1 LERQR
6 GGIGARGGPGETQ
19 IELDRRMIASNIV
32 RTKEQLRKLQRQR
45 STQRRQRE
53 RNGAFNISLI
63 GYTNAGKSTL
73 FNALVK
79 ARAYAADQLFATL
92 DTTTRQMYLGDL
104 GRSVSLSDTVGFIR
118 DLPHGLVDA
127 FKATLQEA
135 VDADLLLHVVDAA
148 NPNFPEQIAQVQS
161 VLKEIGAD
169 QVPQIL
175 VFNKMDALA
184 SDAQPVR
191 AVDTYEI
198 DGQQCP
204 RVFISARAMT
214 GLQSLRECLSHAAS
228 NHGAPVPGTAS
239 DADQDAQTLLPL
251 SA

>member
-1 LERQR
+1 
-6 GGIGARGGPGETQ
+6 
-19 IELDRRMIASNIV
+19 MITSNIV

-53 RNGAFNISLI
+53 RKGAFNISLI

-92 DTTTRQMYLGDL
+92 DTTTRQMYLGDV

-135 VDADLLLHVVDAA
+135 VDADLLLHVVDAS

-161 VLKEIGAD
+161 VLQEIGAAE
-169 QVPQIL
+169 VPQIL
-175 VFNKMDALA
+175 VFNKIDALA
-184 SDAQPVR
+184 ADAQPVR
-191 AVDTYEI
+191 MVDSYEI

-214 GLQSLRECLSHAAS
+214 GLQALRDCLSQAAS
-228 NHGAPVPGTAS
+228 LNGAESQAPVP
-239 DADQDAQTLLPL
+239 DADGLAQTFVPL